1 MPLKTLIDGYTL
13 FVTSG
18 PNELGGEGGLFHRD
32 TRYLSTLE
40 VDIDGAA
47 LTPIGETLDASNA
60 KTVTLSTVGS
70 AVNEIQERTVAKHT
84 ELVVCRRQAVSEGA
98 GYAETISVHNHA
110 ATQRTVDLRVRFDAD
125 FADLFEVRGLRSGID
140 RDIATAVREDAV
152 TMTYRYETA
161 DGEPTDVRST
171 VRFGRTPA
179 ALSPTEAVFSVEIGP
194 QGRFD
199 LPLSVAL
206 DGATLDPESPPER
219 PSAVSLPAAETGT
232 AAYDAV
238 FERAAADLTALTT
251 ETEHG
256 PVPLA
261 GTPWFATPFGRDAIL
276 AAHQTL
282 AVAPTLAEGTL
293 RYFAAHRGRD
303 DVPEREEGPGKV
315 FHERRHGELATR
327 DRIPHAPY
335 YGTVDAT
342 PLWVT
347 LLDELSRW
355 RGDDALVTELAPALA
370 DALEWVYRT
379 SRGTE
384 DDPFVYYTN
393 GEGILD
399 HKAWKDTADS
409 IRFADG
415 DTAEGRIA
423 VAEVQGYAARALD
436 RGAALLDRI
445 DADVEPHTDPTAY
458 AERGRE
464 IEAAFDE
471 EFWLPDRSFYGLA
484 KLGDGRVVDAVT
496 SNVGHCLWTE
506 TIPESRA
513 DDVVETLVDGPL
525 SSGWGLRTMSPEDAG
540 YSPVSYHAGGVW
552 PHDTSLVALGLSEYG
567 YADAA
572 ESLASDVLDAA
583 TYFEHDRLPELYC
596 GFDAARDPIEYPAAC
611 TPQAWAAGA
620 PFAFLRAAV
629 RPVPTDDGVRIRRR
643 PELFADGAVDAIR
656 DQW

>member
-1 MPLKTLIDGYTL
+1 MAA
-13 FVTSG
+13 
-18 PNELGGEGGLFHRD
+18 
-32 TRYLSTLE
+32 
-40 VDIDGAA
+40 DISD
-47 LTPIGETLDASNA
+47 
-60 KTVTLSTVGS
+60 
-70 AVNEIQERTVAKHT
+70 
-84 ELVVCRRQAVSEGA
+84 
-98 GYAETISVHNHA
+98 
-110 ATQRTVDLRVRFDAD
+110 RVREIAE
-125 FADLFEVRGLRSGID
+125 ARDLL
-140 RDIATAVREDAV
+140 
-152 TMTYRYETA
+152 
-161 DGEPTDVRST
+161 
-171 VRFGRTPA
+171 
-179 ALSPTEAVFSVEIGP
+179 
-194 QGRFD
+194 
-199 LPLSVAL
+199 
-206 DGATLDPESPPER
+206 ESE
-219 PSAVSLPAAETGT
+219 
-232 AAYDAV
+232 V

-261 GTPWFATPFGRDAIL
+261 GTPWFATPFGRDATL

-282 AVAPTLAEGTL
+282 AVAPTLAAGTL
-293 RYFAAHRGRD
+293 RYFAAHRGRG
-303 DVPEREEGPGKV
+303 DVPEREEEPGKV
-315 FHERRHGELATR
+315 FHERRHDELATR
-327 DRIPHAPY
+327 DRIPHTPY

-347 LLDELSRW
+347 LLDEFSRW
-355 RGDDALVTELAPALA
+355 RGDDALATELAPALA
-370 DALEWVYRT
+370 DALEWIYRT
-379 SRGTE
+379 SRETE

-393 GEGILD
+393 GEGVLD

-415 DTAEGRIA
+415 DIAERRIA

-436 RGAALLDRI
+436 HGAALLDRI
-445 DADVEPHTDPTAY
+445 DADIEPHTDPTAY

-464 IEAAFDE
+464 IEATFDE

-484 KLGDGRVVDAVT
+484 KLGDGRIVDAVT

-513 DDVVETLVDGPL
+513 EDVVETLVDGPL

-540 YSPVSYHAGGVW
+540 YSPISYHAGGVW

-620 PFAFLRAAV
+620 PFAFLRAAF